1 MVVEVRS
8 FVKQSDIVA
17 ATNMIWANF
26 ESLSP
31 SRLLGFVFI
40 AGSPFLTQDTDNE
53 DEFALSGIVQ
63 KVCGN
68 PASSSW
74 QYQTLIKGGTVTATA
89 TSASI
94 ALMQKGRGAPVEG
107 KEKGEVWKFHFII
120 HVGVY

>member
-26 ESLSP
+26 ESPSP

-53 DEFALSGIVQ
+53 DEFSLSGIVQ

-68 PASSSW
+68 PASSS
-74 QYQTLIKGGTVTATA
+74 
-89 TSASI
+89 
-94 ALMQKGRGAPVEG
+94 
-107 KEKGEVWKFHFII
+107 
-120 HVGVY
+120 